1 MKGQNLRLGIKSG
14 TSPATTRYIAAA
26 LSFDLDVQVDTEESS
41 NKDITGGYKTYEAGL
56 IGWSGSGQ
64 ANYVNDTNDKT
75 AMQADDMF
83 LQVGKKVSVTF
94 DITEGEKNRSAQTSG
109 KYTGEAIITGW
120 KVSAQNGSNVNYDFT
135 FQGTGPLAVNTG
147 DE

>member
-1 MKGQNLRLGIKSG
+1 MKGQNLRFGIKQG
-14 TSPATTRYIAAA
+14 AATKYIAAA
-26 LSFDLDVQVDTEESS
+26 LSFDLDIQVDTEESS
-41 NKDITGGYKTYEAGL
+41 NKDITGGYKSYEAGL
-56 IGWSGSGQ
+56 ISWSGSGQ

>member
-14 TSPATTRYIAAA
+14 TSPATTKYIAAA

-64 ANYVNDTNDKT
+64 ANYVNDAKDTA

-83 LQVGKKVSVTF
+83 GLLGKEVSVVF
-94 DITEGEKNRSAQTSG
+94 DITKGNKNRTIDTG
-109 KYTGEAIITGW
+109 KYTGKAILTGW
-120 KVSAQNGSNVNYDFT
+120 KVSAQNGSKVNYDFN
-135 FQGTGPLAVNTG
+135 FQGTGELTKVTA
-147 DE
+147 